1 MGWLIALAVI
11 VALSFVPLG
20 ISAKFD
26 ADGAAV
32 HLIAGVFHIQLVP
45 ARKKRKKQ
53 PKEARKSEPKQDHKA
68 PKQETKGGSLS
79 DFFPLVD
86 AVLEFLGDL
95 LGRKLRV
102 NLLQARIVLAGD
114 DPCDLAVNYGNS
126 WMALGN
132 LVPLLER
139 LFVIKKRDLK
149 VECDFTADKTLVD
162 ARIVLTITLGRLVHL
177 AVRHGVRVL
186 REVMKIMKLRKGGA
200 VQ

>member
-11 VALSFVPLG
+11 VALSFAPLG
-20 ISAKFD
+20 ISAKYD

-32 HLIAGVFHIQLVP
+32 HLIAGVFRIQLVP

-53 PKEARKSEPKQDHKA
+53 PKEARKSEPK
-68 PKQETKGGSLS
+68 PKNDEQKKEKKGGSLS

-102 NLLQARIVLAGD
+102 NLLQARLVLAGD
-114 DPCDLAVNYGNS
+114 DPCDLAVNYGNA
-126 WMALGN
+126 WMALGT

-139 LFVIKKRDLK
+139 FFVIKKRDLK

-162 ARIVLTITLGRLVHL
+162 AHIVLTITLGRLMHL
-177 AVRHGVRVL
+177 GMKHGIRVL